1 MKKNEKDDRNMWKTN
16 ENDDVRL
23 LLTETFQ
30 GKEGNPHGSRFERWA

>member
-1 MKKNEKDDRNMWKTN
+1 MKKDEKDDRNMWKTN

-30 GKEGNPHGSRFERWA
+30 KRL